1 MVTLGLFFSEY
12 PEWLNG
18 MLEKRPP
25 LSELQRRKP
34 ETMSL
39 PEVLPFWTKQIGFVF
54 PHCLVGWIFS
64 QTIRCRTSKIYRDKL
79 EWNGANP
86 HKLDSARLNE
96 DTNDIFVKL
105 CLLIAIWHHDQVFL
119 YASIWCWWSQS
130 EVMAACHCSSSCW
143 GWRSDTLWATL
154 RRLWPHHFCVLPLK
168 CCCGEFS
175 AM

>member
-130 EVMAACHCSSSCW
+130 EWWQLVTAIHHAE
-143 GWRSDTLWATL
+143 GEGLTLCEQL
-154 RRLWPHHFCVLPLK
+154 SEGYDHIVFVCYL
-168 CCCGEFS
+168 
-175 AM
+175 